1 MKNWLMFL
9 LYLPWYN
16 PFVILL
22 QKMVVEFAR
31 SGIGLALEEMLVS
44 FFFSFFPFRFSG
56 IVVRFSILFSHGNS
70 PKGPN
75 TSELEGCPQNALCM
89 RQKVPVIYKSSN
101 FEFSLPYDEL
111 HIFVII
117 VLCHAV

>member
-16 PFVILL
+16 LFVILL

-44 FFFSFFPFRFSG
+44 FFFHFF
-56 IVVRFSILFSHGNS
+56 LFVFL
-70 PKGPN
+70 
-75 TSELEGCPQNALCM
+75 ELL
-89 RQKVPVIYKSSN
+89 
-101 FEFSLPYDEL
+101 F
-111 HIFVII
+111 IFLYYSVMEIAQRAQTH
-117 VLCHAV
+117 LN

>member
-44 FFFSFFPFRFSG
+44 FFFSFFPFRFS
-56 IVVRFSILFSHGNS
+56 ILFSHGNS

-75 TSELEGCPQNALCM
+75 TSELEGCPQNALYATKSACYI
-89 RQKVPVIYKSSN
+89 QVIK
-101 FEFSLPYDEL
+101 FR
-111 HIFVII
+111 I
-117 VLCHAV
+117 